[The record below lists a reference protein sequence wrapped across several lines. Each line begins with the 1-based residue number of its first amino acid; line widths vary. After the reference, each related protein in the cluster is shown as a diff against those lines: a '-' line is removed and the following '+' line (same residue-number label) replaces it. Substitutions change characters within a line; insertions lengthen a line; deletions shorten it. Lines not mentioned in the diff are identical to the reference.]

1 MGESKRAKEGW
12 LKYWDFILIDAV
24 CLDISLVFAHFFR
37 FRYFF
42 TWSSRNAYRTS
53 AFVLVALSVIIS
65 FVFKTMNNVLTRSFW
80 EEIRK
85 TLFHCCIVFLGIVVI
100 LFTAK
105 DSDRVSRIVM
115 CLTMAIYF
123 VCGIATRLLYKR
135 IISKHKNT
143 TATQSM
149 PSEDFDKGVWG
160 AQAERANCSEAA
172 EHILPKDD
180 GKSETLVVNQSKV
193 YRFLKRFL
201 DILLSMIALVVL
213 SPVFLITA
221 LAIWLEDG
229 EPFIFSQIRS
239 GINGTEFEMYKF
251 RSMVKNAPELHKE
264 LLKHNELDGPAFK
277 MKDDP
282 RITKVGKFIRRTSID
297 ELPQLVN
304 IIKGDMSIVGPRPLP
319 VYEQEQ
325 CNEYQNQ
332 RLLVKPGLT
341 CYWQVMGRNGIDFD
355 DWIELDLKYIKNASF
370 LTDMGI
376 IFMTFGA
383 VLSGKGAE

>member
-1 MGESKRAKEGW
+1 MGGYKRAKSG
-12 LKYWDFILIDAV
+12 LLMYWDFILIDAI
-24 CLDISLVFAHFFR
+24 CLQISLILAHYIR
-37 FRYFF
+37 FSSFF

-53 AFVLVALSVIIS
+53 AFVLVALSLIIS
-65 FVFKTMNNVLTRSFW
+65 IVFKTMDNVLTRAFW
-80 EEIRK
+80 DEIWK
-85 TLFHCCIVFLGIVVI
+85 TLIHCCLVFVGIVVI

-115 CLTMAIYF
+115 CVTMAIYF
-123 VCGIATRLLYKR
+123 ILGITTRLVYRQILVT
-135 IISKHKNT
+135 HENF
-143 TATQSM
+143 TANQSIQTAEE
-149 PSEDFDKGVWG
+149 SEDIQT
-160 AQAERANCSEAA
+160 AQAVEKENVRT
-172 EHILPKDD
+172 
-180 GKSETLVVNQSKV
+180 ETLVVNQNKV
-193 YRFLKRFL
+193 YRFFKRFF
-201 DILLSMIALVVL
+201 DILLSLIAMVVL
-213 SPVFLITA
+213 FPVFLITS

-229 EPFIFSQIRS
+229 EPFIFSQKRT
-239 GINGTEFEMYKF
+239 GLNGTEFEMYKF

-355 DWIELDLKYIKNASF
+355 DWIELDLKYIKNASI
-370 LTDMGI
+370 LTDIGI

>member
-1 MGESKRAKEGW
+1 MGANKRAREGW
-12 LKYWDFILIDAV
+12 LKYWDFILIDIIT
-24 CLDISLVFAHFFR
+24 LQISLIIAHFFR
-37 FRYFF
+37 FGYFF
-42 TWSSRNAYRTS
+42 TWTSRNAYRTS
-53 AFVLVALSVIIS
+53 AFVLVVLSVIIS
-65 FVFKTMNNVLTRSFW
+65 VVFKTIDNVLIRSFW

-85 TLFHCCIVFLGIVVI
+85 TLFHDCLEFLGIVVI

-115 CLTMAIYF
+115 VVTMAIYF

-135 IISKHKNT
+135 IVATHKIS
-143 TATQSM
+143 TATQSTA
-149 PSEDFDKGVWG
+149 PADDGANHSEEV
-160 AQAERANCSEAA
+160 
-172 EHILPKDD
+172 EHISPKEAD
-180 GKSETLVVNQSKV
+180 GKSEAVVVNQSKV
-193 YRFLKRFL
+193 YRFFKRFF

-213 SPVFLITA
+213 SPVFLITS

-229 EPFIFSQIRS
+229 EPFIFSQKRS
-239 GINGTEFEMYKF
+239 GLNGAEFEMYKF
-251 RSMVKNAPELHKE
+251 RSMVKNAPELHQE
-264 LLKHNELDGPAFK
+264 LLKHNEQDGPAFK

-325 CNEYQNQ
+325 CNDYQNQ

>member
-1 MGESKRAKEGW
+1 MLITGDCVVGGYKRAKSG
-12 LKYWDFILIDAV
+12 LLMYWDFILIDAI
-24 CLDISLVFAHFFR
+24 CLQISLILAHYIR
-37 FRYFF
+37 FSSFF

-53 AFVLVALSVIIS
+53 AFVLVALSLIIS
-65 FVFKTMNNVLTRSFW
+65 IVFKTMDNVLTRAFW
-80 EEIRK
+80 DEIWK
-85 TLFHCCIVFLGIVVI
+85 TLIHCCLVFVGIVVI

-115 CLTMAIYF
+115 CVTMAIYF
-123 VCGIATRLLYKR
+123 ILGITTRLVYRQILVT
-135 IISKHKNT
+135 HENF
-143 TATQSM
+143 TANQSIQTAEE
-149 PSEDFDKGVWG
+149 SEDIQT
-160 AQAERANCSEAA
+160 AQAVEKENVRT
-172 EHILPKDD
+172 
-180 GKSETLVVNQSKV
+180 ETLVVNQNKV
-193 YRFLKRFL
+193 YRFFKRFF
-201 DILLSMIALVVL
+201 DILLSLIAMVVL
-213 SPVFLITA
+213 FPVFLITS

-229 EPFIFSQIRS
+229 EPFIFSQKRT
-239 GINGTEFEMYKF
+239 GLNGTEFEMYKF

-355 DWIELDLKYIKNASF
+355 DWIELDLKYIKNASI
-370 LTDMGI
+370 LTDIGI